1 MNKVFKNEQ
10 DLKNYL
16 KDLKTAVNNNEKFY
30 WQEDMITLIDL
41 INNYLEQKEQDE
53 FSDWLIDREESIGE

>member
-1 MNKVFKNEQ
+1 MDKVFKNEQ

-16 KDLKTAVNNNEKFY
+16 RDLKTAVNNNEKFY

-41 INNYLEQKEQDE
+41 IDNYLKQKEQDE